1 MRKIQILQNKPVH
14 LGITILQLSKT
25 AICVFWSDYVNPKY
39 GEKTKLRFADKERFI
54 AYVKRDDI
62 SEEDISEDIS
72 EDAETRFDTSTYE
85 LSELLLKGKNKKVID
100 MIKDELGGKIMK

>member
-1 MRKIQILQNKPVH
+1 M
-14 LGITILQLSKT
+14 
-25 AICVFWSDYVNPKY
+25 SDYVNPKY
-39 GEKTKLRFADKERFI
+39 GEKTKLCFADKESFI
-54 AYVKRDDI
+54 AYIKRDHI

-72 EDAETRFDTSTYE
+72 EDAETRFDTLTYE

>member
-62 SEEDISEDIS
+62 SEEDISED
-72 EDAETRFDTSTYE
+72 AETRFDTSTYE